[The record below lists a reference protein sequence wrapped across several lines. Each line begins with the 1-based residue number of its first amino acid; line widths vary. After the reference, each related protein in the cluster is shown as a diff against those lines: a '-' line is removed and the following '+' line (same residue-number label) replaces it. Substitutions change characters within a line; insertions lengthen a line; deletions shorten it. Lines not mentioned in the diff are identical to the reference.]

1 MAQSHVANPL
11 QLEEHSQPYQLALHI
26 SISSSLRP
34 LIHTHQR
41 YSKVGFENCRNM
53 DSTWKVEELYLPPKN
68 HKSAEELQTGADRLA
83 SWIAKLQSGQNYSFF
98 PVISPQNRTRKAIV
112 WMSSWWEWS
121 MILNALSACQLS
133 CKWFQWGAEQPLVF
147 FPFCIPTFHRCLH
160 NRHVAQNQV
169 DLTQYYENNNNDKEA
184 DSFFL

>member
-98 PVISPQNRTRKAIV
+98 PHHKSSEQDEKSHCLNVQLVRMINDLKRLVCLPVKLQMVSVRCWTTSCVFSILHSHVSP
-112 WMSSWWEWS
+112 MSTQQACCTKPGGSYPVLWE
-121 MILNALSACQLS
+121 
-133 CKWFQWGAEQPLVF
+133 
-147 FPFCIPTFHRCLH
+147 
-160 NRHVAQNQV
+160 
-169 DLTQYYENNNNDKEA
+169 
-184 DSFFL
+184 